1 MKVLH
6 QFATLEAAH
15 LAVSFLEN
23 EGVQAHVWDEQI
35 SALYPMF
42 NPTFGMVRVAVHEH
56 DWDQAQTILS
66 DYLTLMT
73 DGTDGSAE

>member
-6 QFATLEAAH
+6 QFATLEQAH

-23 EGVQAHVWDEQI
+23 EGIQAHVWDEQI

-42 NPTFGMVRVAVHEH
+42 NPSIGMVRVAVHEH
-56 DWDQAQTILS
+56 DFQHAHEVLT
-66 DYLTLMT
+66 DYLKLMQQET
-73 DGTDGSAE
+73 D

>member
-6 QFATLEAAH
+6 QFATLEKAH

-23 EGVQAHVWDEQI
+23 EGIQAHVWDEHI

-42 NPTFGMVRVAVHEH
+42 NPSIGMVRVAVHEQEFE
-56 DWDQAQTILS
+56 QAKSVLN
-66 DYLTLMT
+66 DYLKLMHQET
-73 DGTDGSAE
+73 DEGS